1 MSITL
6 EPQAKVTLELEIWKV
21 CNFGV
26 ANMCTTYLNS
36 KQVQSIF
43 VDFVTA
49 NQLPFTLFLLLP
61 AAVEE
66 FLVQNCSP

>member
-1 MSITL
+1 
-6 EPQAKVTLELEIWKV
+6 
-21 CNFGV
+21 
-26 ANMCTTYLNS
+26 MCTTYLNS
-36 KQVQSIF
+36 RQVQSIF